1 MPSRRGRVED
11 QDYVARNLSLHNN
24 ANIYVFEDITAR
36 SLPDEKI
43 LTRGKWGTTCCR
55 ARGRPSN
62 ASSDPVPEKHASH
75 SSIGGA
81 PTSHVT
87 TCVALRFF
95 RPGLAAISGLR
106 IMTWWGV
113 DISNLAY
120 IFRRQD
126 ASLSEIFPLARR
138 ECHGGRLP
146 KAEQEVFYSEIEC
159 SLIWVGNHH
168 KPHMAR
174 CEAPH
179 FMVQDRPAWIPCR
192 RNDITPP
199 CWSSCKRAPRPRPI
213 RFSERNTSSL
223 FLPPNQVVATL
234 S

>member
-36 SLPDEKI
+36 S
-43 LTRGKWGTTCCR
+43 
-55 ARGRPSN
+55 A
-62 ASSDPVPEKHASH
+62 AS
-75 SSIGGA
+75 
-81 PTSHVT
+81 
-87 TCVALRFF
+87 
-95 RPGLAAISGLR
+95 SGLR

-179 FMVQDRPAWIPCR
+179 FIVQDRPAWIPCR

-223 FLPPNQVVATL
+223 FLPPPNQVVATL

>member
-1 MPSRRGRVED
+1 M
-11 QDYVARNLSLHNN
+11 
-24 ANIYVFEDITAR
+24 YVFEDITAR

-179 FMVQDRPAWIPCR
+179 FIVQDRPAWIPCR

-223 FLPPNQVVATL
+223 FLPPKSGGGDLILRLVARLRDTDVFHRASTCGKL
-234 S
+234 